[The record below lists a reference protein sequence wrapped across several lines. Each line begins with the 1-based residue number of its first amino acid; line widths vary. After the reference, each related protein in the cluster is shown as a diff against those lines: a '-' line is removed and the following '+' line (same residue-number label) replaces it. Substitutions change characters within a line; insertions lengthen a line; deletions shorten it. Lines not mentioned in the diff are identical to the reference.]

1 MVQVYLNLVLQSWFW
16 RASSSTSI
24 PNWNGL
30 VFHVEDQ
37 TNKINDGKA
46 NVINLKW
53 SKGLGKGLGV
63 VFFQITKPQEDRRNN
78 TRLYN
83 PLKVSEVQGWT
94 DSAVLG
100 QINWKDYLASIYG
113 EDITD
118 DERVIVVET
127 EYLKQLVTLLD
138 ATPLRTVGKLLQTA
152 LSVAISWRRCG
163 GWLFFFS
170 QLRSLAFGELA
181 GGRHDAADDRLP
193 VRIQQR
199 PVGNFAARRSVP
211 RTVLVFLGTYWLL
224 FWDFVG
230 FSHL

>member
-1 MVQVYLNLVLQSWFW
+1 M
-16 RASSSTSI
+16 
-24 PNWNGL
+24 
-30 VFHVEDQ
+30 
-37 TNKINDGKA
+37 
-46 NVINLKW
+46 INLKW

-152 LSVAISWRRCG
+152 LSVAIS
-163 GWLFFFS
+163 
-170 QLRSLAFGELA
+170 
-181 GGRHDAADDRLP
+181 
-193 VRIQQR
+193 
-199 PVGNFAARRSVP
+199 
-211 RTVLVFLGTYWLL
+211 
-224 FWDFVG
+224 
-230 FSHL
+230 